1 MAFRVIN
8 ILHLHHNMS
17 ITLQNLSK
25 FYGSQ
30 QVLKNLNLSV
40 KPGEIVGFLGPN
52 GAGKT
57 TTMRLL
63 AGVLHYGTGSA
74 RICDLEVNEHPM
86 EIKKL
91 IGYLPENNPLYPDMY
106 VKEYL
111 NFVTEL
117 YKLKQNKKKRVDD
130 VIDMVGLRPESNKKI
145 GQLSKGYRQR
155 IGIAQTLIHDPQVL
169 ILDEPTTGL
178 DPNQLIEIRSLI
190 KEVGKDR
197 AVLFS
202 THIMQEVEAVCSR
215 VAIINKGEIVAD
227 FADVNRI
234 SQSNSGEFS
243 LEVRFTSPVASM
255 GNKHI
260 LSASTTDNLH
270 FTLTCDKDIRSEIF
284 DFAVETNN
292 KIVTLRILDRKM
304 EELFR
309 ELTAE
314 Q

>member
-74 RICDLEVNEHPM
+74 WICDLEVNEHPI

>member
-255 GNKHI
+255 ENKHI
-260 LSASTTDNLH
+260 LSASTTNNLH

>member
-117 YKLKQNKKKRVDD
+117 YKLKQNKTKRVDD

>member
-1 MAFRVIN
+1 
-8 ILHLHHNMS
+8 MS

-63 AGVLHYGTGSA
+63 AGVLHYGQGSA
-74 RICDLEVNEHPM
+74 KICDLEVNEHPM

-111 NFVTEL
+111 NFVAEL
-117 YKLKQNKKKRVDD
+117 YKLKQNRAKRVDD
-130 VIDMVGLRPESNKKI
+130 LIDMVGLRPESKKKI

-155 IGIAQTLIHDPQVL
+155 IGIAQTLIHNPQVL

-178 DPNQLIEIRSLI
+178 DPNQLTEIRSLI
-190 KEVGKDR
+190 KDVGKER

-243 LEVRFTSPVASM
+243 LEVAFTSPVASII

-260 LSASTTDNLH
+260 LSTSTSDNIH

-292 KIVTLRILDRKM
+292 KIITLRILDRKM

-309 ELTAE
+309 ELTIE